1 VISPTLFQAEEKNDD
16 DDPTIDA
23 DVSDVGDVSLTTFSV
38 DATFSGSIIGL
49 ASSSFGDDLLLVAKI

>member
-1 VISPTLFQAEEKNDD
+1 MISPTLFQAEEKNDD

-38 DATFSGSIIGL
+38 DATFSGSTIAL

>member
-38 DATFSGSIIGL
+38 DATFSGSTIGL

>member
-1 VISPTLFQAEEKNDD
+1 MISPTLFQAEEKNDD